1 MAMEAVAGKKVIFKL
16 GYHWIGDEEEA
27 AEQIEFARRLLFLP
41 VGSKVLMPFC
51 GPGWY
56 AHELSM
62 WGFQVVGV
70 DLFPPFLQEAKQRSE
85 RLGLTAVFL
94 FAEPLQLPFQDE
106 QFDGAMLVGNR
117 FGMTGDELT
126 DRDFLQEL
134 WRVLK
139 PKGRLVMALPH
150 RDGVLH
156 RFRERDWETMTDGN
170 RILIERKWMA
180 AIGQMWEEWR
190 SANEK
195 LGSAFVLTYRVY
207 TLTELESLLQKCGFE
222 IVNAFGNFRGSELT
236 YRSALMLVQSVK
248 AQNGAKTGGSGNG
261 GEPKRP

>member
-1 MAMEAVAGKKVIFKL
+1 MEAIADKKVIFKL

-62 WGFQVVGV
+62 WGFQVVGT
-70 DLFPPFLQEAKQRSE
+70 DFSLSFLREAKQRSTQ
-85 RLGLTAVFL
+85 LGLSANFL
-94 FAEPLQLPFQDE
+94 LAEMFRLPFRKE
-106 QFDGAMLVGNR
+106 QFDGAMVIGNR
-117 FGMTGDELT
+117 FGMTGDEFS
-126 DRDFLQEL
+126 DREFLSEI

-139 PKGRLVMALPH
+139 PKARIVMALPH

-156 RFRERDWETMTDGN
+156 QFKERDWETMMDGN
-170 RILIERKWMA
+170 RILVERKWMA

-195 LGSAFVLTYRVY
+195 SAPSTQNSAPKLGSPLVLTYRVY
-207 TLTELESLLQKCGFE
+207 TLTELDALMRKCGFE
-222 IVNAFGNFRGSELT
+222 ITNAFGNFLGDDLT
-236 YRSALMLVQSVK
+236 HKSLWMLVQSVK
-248 AQNGAKTGGSGNG
+248 I
-261 GEPKRP
+261 

>member
-1 MAMEAVAGKKVIFKL
+1 MQAMADTKVIFKL

-62 WGFQVVGV
+62 WGFQVVGTE
-70 DLFPPFLQEAKQRSE
+70 LSLPFLQEARQRNK
-85 RLGLTAVFL
+85 RLGLSAVFIL
-94 FAEPLQLPFQDE
+94 SEPLLLPFQDE
-106 QFDGAMLVGNR
+106 QFDGVMLVGNR

-126 DRDFLQEL
+126 DKDFLQEL
-134 WRVLK
+134 RRVLK

-156 RFRERDWETMTDGN
+156 RFRERDWETMMDGN

-180 AIGQMWEEWR
+180 ETGQMWEEWR

-195 LGSAFVLTYRVY
+195 LGSTLVLTYRVY
-207 TLTELESLLQKCGFE
+207 TLTELESLLRECGFE
-222 IVNAFGNFRGSELT
+222 VANAFGNFRGSELT
-236 YRSALMLVQSVK
+236 YRSDLMLVQSVK
-248 AQNGAKTGGSGNG
+248 A
-261 GEPKRP
+261 

>member
-1 MAMEAVAGKKVIFKL
+1 MGHGDKGQVKAMEAIADKKVIFKL

-41 VGSKVLMPFC
+41 VGSKVQMPFC
-51 GPGWY
+51 GLGWY

-62 WGFQVVGV
+62 WGFQVVGT
-70 DLFPPFLQEAKQRSE
+70 DLFLPFLREAKQRSE
-85 RLGLTAVFL
+85 RLGLSAVFL
-94 FAEPLQLPFQDE
+94 FAEPLRLPFQNE
-106 QFDGAMLVGNR
+106 QFDGAMVVGNR

-150 RDGVLH
+150 RDGALQQ
-156 RFRERDWETMTDGN
+156 FKERDWETMMDGN

-195 LGSAFVLTYRVY
+195 SAPKLGSTFVLTYRVY
-207 TLTELESLLQKCGFE
+207 TLTELDALLRRCGFE
-222 IVNAFGNFRGSELT
+222 IVNAFGDFRGSDLT
-236 YRSALMLVQSVK
+236 YKSALMLVQSVK
-248 AQNGAKTGGSGNG
+248 A
-261 GEPKRP
+261 

>member
-1 MAMEAVAGKKVIFKL
+1 MEAVADKKVIFKL

-62 WGFQVVGV
+62 WGFQVVGT
-70 DLFPPFLQEAKQRSE
+70 DLSLPLLQEAKQRSK
-85 RLGLTAVFL
+85 RLGLSAVFIL
-94 FAEPLQLPFQDE
+94 SEHLRFPFRDE

-156 RFRERDWETMTDGN
+156 QFRERDWETMMDGN

-195 LGSAFVLTYRVY
+195 STSSIQNSAPKLGSTFVLTYRVY
-207 TLTELESLLQKCGFE
+207 TLTELDALLRKCGFE
-222 IVNAFGNFRGSELT
+222 VANAFGNFRGSELT
-236 YRSALMLVQSVK
+236 YKSLLMLVQSIK
-248 AQNGAKTGGSGNG
+248 A
-261 GEPKRP
+261 